1 MTLIPLKI
9 PPGVVADGTDYAA
22 TGFWHAADKVRFR
35 NNDVE
40 SIGGWVPFGDGTAL
54 LGTPRHAKAWRGLV
68 SERFYAVGTSSKFYV
83 FVEETKA
90 DVTPLRTTATLGA
103 NPFSFQIGLSTVT
116 VTHASHGATAG
127 SYVTYSGATAA
138 AGITVSGEY
147 EIQTVVDTNTYTIT
161 VSGTA
166 SSTTTGGGASVS
178 AAYQINAGLS
188 DYVSGTGWGAGPWGR
203 GGWGSGY
210 DISSVGDQVRVW
222 TSGNLGE
229 DLLFNPRGGAIYLWD
244 YSSPSARGLEIGT
257 LVGADNTPVEC
268 NGIIIADQE
277 RRVIACG
284 VNPYGSTDLDPMMIR
299 WSTDG
304 DYLNWDPTD
313 TAQTAGGRQLDD
325 GREIIC
331 GLVGSR
337 EILIWTDTAL
347 YTMQYNYTRTVF
359 NIERVG
365 AADIAGPLA
374 MANLNEATYWMGTN
388 AFYRYNGR
396 IETLFC
402 SLQDY
407 VFSDMNISQSFKFFA
422 VPNSLYNE
430 VWFFYCSTDSVE
442 IDRYVI
448 MRADGVWTPGTLARS
463 AGVDEGIVQ
472 SPRWCSPDGYIY
484 SHEVGTND
492 GSQDPEVPIESY
504 IESGPIEIDGGNS
517 FYMIRKVIPDISFR
531 KSTSSEPQAT
541 ISFTIQNEPGS
552 VGEAGNSVDIVCSN
566 PTTAPNVHTRRRG
579 LRMRG
584 RMARIRVTAEQ
595 LNTAWR
601 LGVTRIDGTPVGKK

>member
-22 TGFWHAADKVRFR
+22 TGFWHSADKVRFR
-35 NNDVE
+35 NNDPE
-40 SIGGWVPFGDGTAL
+40 SIGGWIPFGDGTAL

-103 NPFSFQIGLSTVT
+103 NPFSFTIGLSTVT
-116 VTHASHGATAG
+116 VTHTSHGATAG
-127 SYVTYSGATAA
+127 SYVTFSGATAA

-147 EIQTVVDTNTYTIT
+147 EILTVPTADTYTIQ

-178 AAYQINAGLS
+178 AAYQINAGLA

-229 DLLFNPRGGAIYLWD
+229 DLLFCPRGGGIYLWD
-244 YSSPSARGLEIGT
+244 YGSPAARGT
-257 LVGADNTPVEC
+257 LINSLPGADEVPVKC
-268 NGIIIADQE
+268 NGIIVADQD
-277 RRVIACG
+277 RRVIGYG
-284 VNPYGSTDLDPMMIR
+284 VNAYGSTDLDPMLIR

-304 DYLNWDPTD
+304 DYLKWDPTD
-313 TAQTAGGRQLDD
+313 TAETSTGRQLDD

-331 GLVGSR
+331 GIVGSR

-365 AADIAGPLA
+365 ATDIAGPIA
-374 MANLNEATYWMGTN
+374 MANLGEATYWMGTN
-388 AFYRYNGR
+388 NFYMYNGR
-396 IETLFC
+396 INTLPC
-402 SLQDY
+402 TLQDY
-407 VFSDMNISQSFKFFA
+407 VFSDMNVSQSFKFFA
-422 VPNSLYNE
+422 IPNSLYNE

-448 MRADGVWTPGTLARS
+448 MREDGVWTPGTMART

-484 SHEVGTND
+484 QHEVGSND
-492 GSQDPEVPIESY
+492 GSTDPETPISSY

-517 FYMIRKVIPDISFR
+517 HVLITKVIPDISFR
-531 KSTSSEPQAT
+531 KSTSAQPQAT

-552 VGEAGNSVDIVCSN
+552 AGSAGDSVDIICTT
-566 PTTAPNVHTRRRG
+566 PTTAPNAHTRRKG
-579 LRMRG
+579 VRMRG
-584 RMARIRVTAEQ
+584 RMARIRVSASQE
-595 LNTAWR
+595 NTAWR
-601 LGVTRIDGTPVGKK
+601 LGTIRVDGTPMGKK